1 MNLVDQIFAQAK
13 AGSAQGEGFGQY
25 FAQGVQAG
33 QNQQRI
39 NLAKQQLAQELAM
52 QPLKQ
57 TLMQQESE
65 MNAFKLQD
73 YLQQRQNR
81 LDITGNW
88 TWINAE
94 VNDQLAKG
102 DVQAAQQAYLQAG
115 AQDARLFE
123 DQRYVTLGKRLDT
136 IMEQQT
142 NAQYKAAMA
151 DIALAR
157 SQLSATQQEL
167 AQERLKV
174 SQLNAETN
182 RRVADR
188 KDEEFALRKQQLETR
203 MTPEQRILFGQ
214 ALKAESENLSL
225 INDPDA
231 KIRRMEELAAK
242 AGVTLGGL
250 TPTPPPAPPSTNT
263 LAPGSKRVGN
273 FIIRPK

>member
-1 MNLVDQIFAQAK
+1 MNLVDQIFAQANLGT
-13 AGSAQGEGFGQY
+13 APDPNANP
-25 FAQGVQAG
+25 FATGVQLG

-142 NAQYKAAMA
+142 NAQYKAALGEA
-151 DIALAR
+151 AQARAESAANRALYDQSR
-157 SQLSATQQEL
+157 LDLSQQRLSLDREISA
-167 AQERLKV
+167 
-174 SQLNAETN
+174 
-182 RRVADR
+182 R
-188 KDEEFALRKQQLETR
+188 KDAEFQLKKSQLETR

-250 TPTPPPAPPSTNT
+250 TPTPPPTPPSTNA